1 MANPVYTVIGSMWI
15 ITIFNPEYQIPLL
28 LKHVPQL
35 MVSRTPNVLELC
47 FSLHP
52 LTGFLKLSH

>member
-1 MANPVYTVIGSMWI
+1 MANSVDTVIGSVRI
-15 ITIFNPEYQIPLL
+15 ITIFNPEYQIPPL

-35 MVSRTPNVLELC
+35 LVSRTPNVLELC
-47 FSLHP
+47 SSLHP